1 MTSKIEVTGTVDA
14 STAGSYTLKYDVSDA
29 AGNAAE
35 SVSRTVVVE
44 KSTVVQSLSL
54 KAGWNLVSFY
64 VEPEDAAPATVLA
77 SIKDKLVQIKNL
89 TLSYDP
95 SLPFFWNTLSG
106 LNVKD
111 GYWLKVSEAVDLEVE
126 GMVPA
131 GASITV
137 KKGWNLVGYP
147 RESGEAPASEL
158 ASLGDTVVQ
167 IKNLT
172 LSYDPSLPFFWN
184 TLSTMVPGLGYWLK
198 VTENGTWTV
207 GEVSESGSG
216 RDIAKMGPEGVIEKK
231 GGPNWG
237 PVMVYPTVSATVFA
251 QVTVAGKAV
260 ASGSVVGAFVGKE
273 LRGQHEVVLANGKS
287 YATLNVNLAEAE
299 RVSYR
304 IWDAGTSKE
313 YRVAKVLTMEK
324 GETYG
329 SAEGLV
335 KLDGAVPRVGVRIL
349 SYTRSPFGFEFES
362 ESGRS
367 YVVEATGDLKEWKP
381 VETYN
386 GTGTLIRFE
395 DERGQ
400 VFPQI
405 YYRVKVVE

>member
-1 MTSKIEVTGTVDA
+1 ME
-14 STAGSYTLKYDVSDA
+14 
-29 AGNAAE
+29 
-35 SVSRTVVVE
+35 
-44 KSTVVQSLSL
+44 
-54 KAGWNLVSFY
+54 
-64 VEPEDAAPATVLA
+64 
-77 SIKDKLVQIKNL
+77 
-89 TLSYDP
+89 
-95 SLPFFWNTLSG
+95 
-106 LNVKD
+106 
-111 GYWLKVSEAVDLEVE
+111 
-126 GMVPA
+126 
-131 GASITV
+131 
-137 KKGWNLVGYP
+137 
-147 RESGEAPASEL
+147 
-158 ASLGDTVVQ
+158 
-167 IKNLT
+167 
-172 LSYDPSLPFFWN
+172 
-184 TLSTMVPGLGYWLK
+184 PGLGYWLK

-207 GEVSESGSG
+207 GDVSESGSG
-216 RDIAKMGPEGVIEKK
+216 RDIAKASNEGGPE
-231 GGPNWG
+231 WG
-237 PVMVYPTVSATVFA
+237 PAVVYPTVSATVFA

-335 KLDGAVPRVGVRIL
+335 KLDGVVRRVGVRIL

-381 VETYN
+381 VQ
-386 GTGTLIRFE
+386 TLQGSAKRTRFTPQPKPKSSV
-395 DERGQ
+395 RYFRVQ
-400 VFPQI
+400 V
-405 YYRVKVVE
+405 E